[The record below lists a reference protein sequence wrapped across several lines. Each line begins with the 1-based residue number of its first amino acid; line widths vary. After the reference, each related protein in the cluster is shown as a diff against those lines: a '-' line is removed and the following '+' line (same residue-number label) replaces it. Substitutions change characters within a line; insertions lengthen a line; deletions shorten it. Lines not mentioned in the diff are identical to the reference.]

1 MPSPHDDAP
10 EVERAQ
16 AQIFDWEAMRDYFGY
31 VKNALL
37 RHTRLGLGPFVVTA
51 ALGLALAKF
60 LPRTFYSEAT
70 LLPKRA
76 STIAA
81 LVNPDRIPA
90 MDADPP
96 NPLRPPGEIDSVTRS
111 AAQAV
116 MRRENLVSLIKR
128 VNLLDRWD
136 STRAPLL
143 RFKDQVMHLV
153 SGRPSED
160 IKLDAMVGMLE
171 KSLTVSTEDGRVA
184 ISVMWPEPQLA
195 YELVEAAQQGFLEAR
210 QREDLA
216 SITDAQ
222 TILEEHE
229 KSALESYT
237 KAFVSFEK
245 IFAAIMI
252 ERRRA
257 VGDPRVGG
265 FNTNQQMAEMRFL
278 IRAKRRAIDDSES
291 LYNRRLEGLRAEMVS
306 QRKLVGENHPSLV
319 SLEQQVAALQAE
331 GSLNTS
337 SLRSE
342 EKQMT
347 RDYERIGGGSVPFP
361 DEPVPD
367 PYGPGRGVGGRV
379 DGHPAR
385 GVGEPQG
392 GDGAGRGAHPQRQP
406 AAAAPAHRDG
416 QTRDRHR
423 QGDLQVPLH
432 AAHPGGV
439 PPGPHEAQ
447 REGDRHW
454 RHPRRA
460 DPGGLRGAR
469 ARRAQWP
476 ALAILAGQARPGPAR
491 AGRDGNAAAGA
502 PVPISAA
509 AP

>member
-37 RHTRLGLGPFVVTA
+37 RHKLLALGTFVVTA

-229 KSALESYT
+229 KSALEAYT

-367 PYGPGRGVGGRV
+367 PYGLERVLMGILPAVSENPKAATALDEVRIRSVNLQQLRRRIETAKLETDIVKATFKYRYTLLTPAEFPRAPMKPNAKVIAIGG
-379 DGHPAR
+379 
-385 GVGEPQG
+385 
-392 GDGAGRGAHPQRQP
+392 
-406 AAAAPAHRDG
+406 
-416 QTRDRHR
+416 
-423 QGDLQVPLH
+423 
-432 AAHPGGV
+432 
-439 PPGPHEAQ
+439 
-447 REGDRHW
+447 
-454 RHPRRA
+454 
-460 DPGGLRGAR
+460 
-469 ARRAQWP
+469 
-476 ALAILAGQARPGPAR
+476 ILAGLILGVFAALARDVLS
-491 AGRDGNAAAGA
+491 GRLLQSWQVKRGLGL
-502 PVPISAA
+502 PVLAEMETLPLERQSR
-509 AP
+509 

>member
-1 MPSPHDDAP
+1 MPAPHDDAP
-10 EVERAQ
+10 EAERTQ
-16 AQIFDWEAMRDYFGY
+16 SQIFDWEAMRDYFGY
-31 VKNALL
+31 VKNAIL
-37 RHTRLGLGPFVVTA
+37 RHKLLALGTFVLTA
-51 ALGLALAKF
+51 ALGLTLAKF
-60 LPRTFYSEAT
+60 LPRTFYAEAT

-90 MDADPP
+90 LDADPP

-111 AAQAV
+111 AAQLV

-143 RFKDQVMHLV
+143 RFKDQVMQTV

-171 KSLTVSTEDGRVA
+171 KALTVNTEDGRVA

-210 QREDLA
+210 QREDLS
-216 SITDAQ
+216 SIADARQ
-222 TILEEHE
+222 ILEEHE
-229 KSALESYT
+229 KTALEAYT
-237 KAFVSFEK
+237 QAFTSFEK

-278 IRAKRRAIDDSES
+278 IRAKRRAIDDSEN
-291 LYNRRLEGLRAEMVS
+291 LYNRRLEGLRAEMVA
-306 QRKLVGENHPSLV
+306 QRKLVGENHPNLV

-337 SLRSE
+337 TLRSE

-367 PYGPGRGVGGRV
+367 PYGLERVLMGILPAVSENPKAATALDEVRIRSANLQQLRRRIQTAQYETDIVKATFKYRYTVLTPAEFPRAPMKPNAKVIAIGG
-379 DGHPAR
+379 
-385 GVGEPQG
+385 
-392 GDGAGRGAHPQRQP
+392 
-406 AAAAPAHRDG
+406 
-416 QTRDRHR
+416 
-423 QGDLQVPLH
+423 
-432 AAHPGGV
+432 
-439 PPGPHEAQ
+439 
-447 REGDRHW
+447 
-454 RHPRRA
+454 
-460 DPGGLRGAR
+460 
-469 ARRAQWP
+469 
-476 ALAILAGQARPGPAR
+476 ILAGLLLGVFAAIARDVLS
-491 AGRDGNAAAGA
+491 GRLLQSWQVKRGLGL
-502 PVPISAA
+502 PVLAEMETLPLEHQSR
-509 AP
+509 

>member
-37 RHTRLGLGPFVVTA
+37 RHKLLALGTFVVTA

-367 PYGPGRGVGGRV
+367 PYGLERVLMGILPAVSENPKAATALDEVRIRSVNLQQLRRRIETAKLETDIVKATFKYRYTLLTPAEFPRAPMKPNAKVIAIGG
-379 DGHPAR
+379 
-385 GVGEPQG
+385 
-392 GDGAGRGAHPQRQP
+392 
-406 AAAAPAHRDG
+406 
-416 QTRDRHR
+416 
-423 QGDLQVPLH
+423 
-432 AAHPGGV
+432 
-439 PPGPHEAQ
+439 
-447 REGDRHW
+447 
-454 RHPRRA
+454 
-460 DPGGLRGAR
+460 
-469 ARRAQWP
+469 
-476 ALAILAGQARPGPAR
+476 ILAGLILGVFAALARDVLS
-491 AGRDGNAAAGA
+491 GRLLQSWQVKRGLGL
-502 PVPISAA
+502 PVLAEMETLPLERQSR
-509 AP
+509 

>member
-1 MPSPHDDAP
+1 MSAPHDEAP
-10 EVERAQ
+10 DVERAQ
-16 AQIFDWEAMRDYFGY
+16 AQLFDWAAMHDYFGY
-31 VKNALL
+31 VKNAIL
-37 RHTRLGLGPFVVTA
+37 RHKLLALGTFVVTA

-60 LPRTFYSEAT
+60 LPRSFYAEAT

-81 LVNPDRIPA
+81 LVNPERIA
-90 MDADPP
+90 ALDADPP

-136 STRAPLL
+136 ATRAPLL

-153 SGRPSED
+153 SGRPNED

-171 KSLTVSTEDGRVA
+171 KALTVSTEDGRVA
-184 ISVMWPEPQLA
+184 ISVTWPEPQLA
-195 YELVEAAQQGFLEAR
+195 YELVQAAQEGFLEAR
-210 QREDLA
+210 QREDQA
-216 SITDAQ
+216 SITDAM
-222 TILEEHE
+222 TILEKHE
-229 KSALESYT
+229 KSAQEGYE
-237 KAFVSFEK
+237 KAFINFEK
-245 IFAAIMI
+245 VFAAIMI

-278 IRAKRRAIDDSES
+278 IRAKRRAIDDSEN

-319 SLEQQVAALQAE
+319 SLEQQVQALQAE

-337 SLRSE
+337 TLRSE

-367 PYGPGRGVGGRV
+367 PYGLERVLMGILPAVSENPKAATALDEVRIRSANLQQLRRRIETARLESDIVRESFKYRYTLLTPAEFPRAPIKPNAKVIAIGG
-379 DGHPAR
+379 
-385 GVGEPQG
+385 
-392 GDGAGRGAHPQRQP
+392 
-406 AAAAPAHRDG
+406 
-416 QTRDRHR
+416 
-423 QGDLQVPLH
+423 
-432 AAHPGGV
+432 
-439 PPGPHEAQ
+439 
-447 REGDRHW
+447 
-454 RHPRRA
+454 
-460 DPGGLRGAR
+460 
-469 ARRAQWP
+469 
-476 ALAILAGQARPGPAR
+476 ILAGLLLGVFAAIARDVLS
-491 AGRDGNAAAGA
+491 GRLLQSWQVKRGLGL
-502 PVPISAA
+502 PVLAEMETLPLERQSR
-509 AP
+509 

>member
-37 RHTRLGLGPFVVTA
+37 RHKLLALGTFVVTA

-331 GSLNTS
+331 GSLKTS

-367 PYGPGRGVGGRV
+367 PYGLERVLMGILPAVSENPKAATALDEVRIRSVNLQQLRRRIETAKLETDIVKATFKYRYTLLTPAEFPRAPMKPNAKVIAIGG
-379 DGHPAR
+379 
-385 GVGEPQG
+385 
-392 GDGAGRGAHPQRQP
+392 
-406 AAAAPAHRDG
+406 
-416 QTRDRHR
+416 
-423 QGDLQVPLH
+423 
-432 AAHPGGV
+432 
-439 PPGPHEAQ
+439 
-447 REGDRHW
+447 
-454 RHPRRA
+454 
-460 DPGGLRGAR
+460 
-469 ARRAQWP
+469 
-476 ALAILAGQARPGPAR
+476 ILAGLILGVFAALARDVLS
-491 AGRDGNAAAGA
+491 GRLLQSWQVKRGLGL
-502 PVPISAA
+502 PVLAEMETLPLERQSR
-509 AP
+509 

>member
-1 MPSPHDDAP
+1 MSSPHEELP

-16 AQIFDWEAMRDYFGY
+16 SQIFDWEAMRDYFGY

-37 RHTRLGLGPFVVTA
+37 RHKLLALGTFVVTA

-90 MDADPP
+90 LDADPP

-143 RFKDQVMHLV
+143 RFKDKVMNLV

-160 IKLDAMVGMLE
+160 IKLDALVGMLE
-171 KSLTVSTEDGRVA
+171 KSLTVNTEDGRVA

-222 TILEEHE
+222 SILEEHE
-229 KSALESYT
+229 KTALEAYT

-291 LYNRRLEGLRAEMVS
+291 LYNRRLEGLRAEMVA
-306 QRKLVGENHPSLV
+306 QRKLVGENHPSLMA
-319 SLEQQVAALQAE
+319 LEQQVAALQAE

-337 SLRSE
+337 TLRSE

-367 PYGPGRGVGGRV
+367 PYGLERVLMGILPAVSENPKAATALDEVRIRSANLQQLRRRIETAKLETDIVKATFKYRYTLLTPAEFPRAPMKPNAKVIAIGGIIAGLLLGVF
-379 DGHPAR
+379 A
-385 GVGEPQG
+385 
-392 GDGAGRGAHPQRQP
+392 
-406 AAAAPAHRDG
+406 
-416 QTRDRHR
+416 
-423 QGDLQVPLH
+423 
-432 AAHPGGV
+432 
-439 PPGPHEAQ
+439 
-447 REGDRHW
+447 
-454 RHPRRA
+454 
-460 DPGGLRGAR
+460 
-469 ARRAQWP
+469 
-476 ALAILAGQARPGPAR
+476 ALARDVLSGRLLQSWQVKRGLGLPVLAEMETLPLERQSR
-491 AGRDGNAAAGA
+491 
-502 PVPISAA
+502 
-509 AP
+509 